1 MKRLK
6 GIGLAVVLLLG
17 TVVGVATPANAAPV
31 ICETF
36 GSTSIQS
43 GRFIVMNNVWGA
55 STPQC
60 IDVNQAGGFTIQS
73 AGHNNATNGAPAAY
87 PAIYAGCHYGNCSTG
102 SSLPMQANNAAFNN
116 IRSSVSYTYPSS
128 GTYNASYDLWFD
140 PTPRTN
146 GQNTGAEVMIWLNR
160 QGPVQPSGSQVATVT
175 LAGATWQVWFGNIG
189 WNVISYVRTTTG
201 NTLDFNINTFYT
213 DAVNRGYAQRNWY
226 LTSVQAGFE
235 PWVGGAGLTLNNFTY
250 TTNGG
255 GGDTSPPTAPG
266 SLTASGT
273 TANSTNLS
281 WSPSSDNVGVSG
293 YDIFRRQGTTGT
305 FTSVG
310 TSTGTTFAATG
321 LTASTQ
327 YQFYVVAR
335 DAAGNQSPQSNTVSV
350 TTTGGGGGDTSPPT
364 APGSLTASGTTA
376 SGTNLS
382 WSASSDNV
390 GVSGYDIFRRQGT
403 TGTFANVGTTTGTSF
418 AATGLTASTQ
428 YQFYVVARDAA
439 GNNSPQ
445 SSTVSVTTTGGGTGT
460 GTCTVHFDAWNNGY
474 VAQITVNGP
483 RSGWSFTFALPSGH
497 AMTGGWNAQFTTSGS
512 NITASNQSHNGNLS
526 AGQST
531 GIGFQATRPNGNT
544 QLPTIP
550 GCTVV

>member
-102 SSLPMQANNAAFNN
+102 SSLPMQASNAAFNN

-160 QGPVQPSGSQVATVT
+160 AGPIQPIGSQVATVT
-175 LAGATWQVWFGNIG
+175 LAGVTWQVWFGNVG

-201 NTLDFNINTFYT
+201 TTLDFNINTFYT
-213 DAVNRGYAQRNWY
+213 DAVNRGYAQRSWY

-235 PWVGGAGLTLNNFTY
+235 PWVGGAGLTVNNFTY
-250 TTNGG
+250 TTTGG

-266 SLTASGT
+266 NLTASGT

-281 WSPSSDNVGVSG
+281 WSPSSDNVGVAG
-293 YDIFRRQGTTGT
+293 YTIFRRQGTTGT
-305 FTSVG
+305 FTNVG
-310 TSTGTTFAATG
+310 TTTGTTFAATG

-335 DAAGNQSPQSNTVSV
+335 DAAN
-350 TTTGGGGGDTSPPT
+350 
-364 APGSLTASGTTA
+364 
-376 SGTNLS
+376 
-382 WSASSDNV
+382 
-390 GVSGYDIFRRQGT
+390 
-403 TGTFANVGTTTGTSF
+403 
-418 AATGLTASTQ
+418 
-428 YQFYVVARDAA
+428 
-439 GNNSPQ
+439 NNSPQ
-445 SSTVSVTTTGGGTGT
+445 SNTVSVTTTGGGTGT

-483 RSGWSFTFALPSGH
+483 RSGWSFAFTLPSGH
-497 AMTGGWNAQFTTSGS
+497 ALTGSWNAQFTTSGS
-512 NITASNQSHNGNLS
+512 NITAANLSHNGNLS

-531 GIGFQATRPNGNT
+531 NFGFQATRPNGNT